1 MLAALQHILATI
13 GFHDDVGTFIV
24 LFGLVVTRLVTA
36 ITLTPFMGGK
46 TVSPQVKVGL
56 AVLISI
62 LVFPTLAPHLNA
74 GELSSLRVMCLLI
87 KEAVIGSTIGF
98 LSQIIFQSVQMAG
111 ATMDYS
117 RGMSQATFFAPQ
129 LENNV
134 SLLGQLQLQA
144 SLVLFLVLNGHLLFL
159 RALAGSF
166 QKMPL
171 LDFPQFSGGT
181 MAAMEH
187 MARYTGESLVIAVQ
201 LSAPVLLALF
211 LVDVS
216 FGAIGKVASGLNVH
230 QESQPVKAM
239 FGLAVFLLA
248 LSYLVSRMPGYFAGM
263 IEEIKQFILHI
274 T

>member
-1 MLAALQHILATI
+1 MLAALQHILASI
-13 GFHDDVGTFIV
+13 GFHDDIGTFIV
-24 LFGLVVTRLVTA
+24 LFGLIVTRLVTA

-46 TVSPQVKVGL
+46 AVSPQVKVGL
-56 AVLISI
+56 SVLISI

-98 LSQIIFQSVQMAG
+98 ISQIIFQSVQMAG

-181 MAAMEH
+181 MAAMEQ
-187 MARYTGESLVIAVQ
+187 MARYTGESLLIAVQ

-263 IEEIKQFILHI
+263 MEQIKQFILHI
-274 T
+274 A

>member
-1 MLAALQHILATI
+1 MLAALQHILASI

-24 LFGLVVTRLVTA
+24 LFGLIVTRLVTA

-56 AVLISI
+56 AALISI

-74 GELSSLRVMCLLI
+74 GELSSLRVLCLLI

-181 MAAMEH
+181 MAAMEQ
-187 MARYTGESLVIAVQ
+187 MARYYGREPFDCGTTQCTGTPGSFSCRREFRSHRKGCLGPECASGKPAGEGDVRFGSVSSRAVVSGESYAR
-201 LSAPVLLALF
+201 LF
-211 LVDVS
+211 CGND
-216 FGAIGKVASGLNVH
+216 
-230 QESQPVKAM
+230 
-239 FGLAVFLLA
+239 
-248 LSYLVSRMPGYFAGM
+248 
-263 IEEIKQFILHI
+263 
-274 T
+274 